1 MKCCPPSSNQ
11 RCSRG
16 GELEGVSW
24 VGWTEGKG
32 GNAENIGREGWE
44 EKVGAG
50 RGGFG
55 GMEEGKEW

>member
-1 MKCCPPSSNQ
+1 M
-11 RCSRG
+11 
-16 GELEGVSW
+16 
-24 VGWTEGKG
+24 GWTEGKG